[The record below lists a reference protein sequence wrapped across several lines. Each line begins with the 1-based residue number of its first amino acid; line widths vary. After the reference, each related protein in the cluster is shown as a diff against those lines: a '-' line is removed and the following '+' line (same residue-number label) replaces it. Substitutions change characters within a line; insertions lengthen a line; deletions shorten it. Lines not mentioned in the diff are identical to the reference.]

1 MWSSEVSPQRRTA
14 WCPGPETVTWHG
26 KKDVADV
33 VRRMT
38 MTEGDGPGPGLTSQQ
53 GSSGQ
58 GRSRVGVRGGNER
71 KGRCAAPALSGS
83 EGAQARA
90 EGRSGGA
97 RGNKPALG
105 SDVRAPEP

>member
-1 MWSSEVSPQRRTA
+1 
-14 WCPGPETVTWHG
+14 
-26 KKDVADV
+26 
-33 VRRMT
+33 

-90 EGRSGGA
+90 EGRSRGA
-97 RGNKPALG
+97 RGTSLPSAQTSGLLSPKLLQTTT
-105 SDVRAPEP
+105 